1 MKQHSEVKSFGIA
14 ILLAAAS
21 DLLQNSFYHRLMLMV
36 AILVMIYS
44 LITHLKFTIYQIKHE
59 ERTHKSWFSVKIDYW
74 LLFAKNILAL
84 GSLLAIY
91 FVSVYVNNQFAWLII
106 PLLIVLMIGLIMFES
121 KLNKKSGI
129 LESESESV
137 EE

>member
-1 MKQHSEVKSFGIA
+1 MA
-14 ILLAAAS
+14 
-21 DLLQNSFYHRLMLMV
+21 